1 MISLESRRV
10 LHDAPLPPPGD
21 PLPWTDTAAAGNK
34 PRSIDE
40 ARNKLSYRP
49 ARRAAA

>member
-21 PLPWTDTAAAGNK
+21 LLPNGETAAVGNK

-49 ARRAAA
+49 AQRLLQ